1 MINLHS
7 SVLKRQIDLNSEASM
22 GDFYNIV
29 SQFKIEGKIKDI
41 LPIGNGLINETLRVS
56 TIAAD
61 TPDYILQ
68 RINNNVFPD
77 VNLLQ
82 HNIEAVT
89 GHIRNKLKELGEEDV
104 NRKCLHF
111 IESVGEKTYYQD
123 ANGNYWRMSVFIP
136 DSFTKEEVSPESVF
150 CCGETFGNFEKILL
164 DLDEPLGEVIPNFHN
179 MEFRLHQLHDAVVA
193 DKMGRVASV
202 RDILSEIERNAD
214 EMCLAEKLYRDKVLP
229 KRICHCDTKV
239 NNMLFD
245 SDGKVLCVIDLDT
258 VMPSFIFSDYGDFLR
273 TGANYVAEDSDDYQA
288 VGLKEDIFSAF
299 TEGYLSTAGSF
310 LTAIEISH
318 LPYAVA
324 LFPFMQCVR
333 FLTDYINGDVYFKTK
348 YAEHN
353 YVRSRNQLLLYRDV
367 RRHDQM
373 MNEFIKKILKL

>member
-89 GHIRNKLKELGEEDV
+89 RHIRNKLKELGEEDI

-111 IESVGEKTYYQD
+111 IESVGGKTYYQD

-288 VGLKEDIFSAF
+288 VGLKEDIFCAF

>member
-1 MINLHS
+1 
-7 SVLKRQIDLNSEASM
+7 VLKRQIDLNSEASM

>member
-89 GHIRNKLKELGEEDV
+89 RHIRNKLKELGEEDI

-111 IESVGEKTYYQD
+111 IESVGGKTYYQD

-202 RDILSEIERNAD
+202 RDILSEIEPNAD

-288 VGLKEDIFSAF
+288 VGLKEDIFCAF

-333 FLTDYINGDVYFKTK
+333 FLADYINGDVYFKTK

-353 YVRSRNQLLLYRDV
+353 YVRSRNQLLLYHDV

>member
-7 SVLKRQIDLNSEASM
+7 SVLKRQIGLNSEASM

-288 VGLKEDIFSAF
+288 VGLKEDIFCAF

>member
-1 MINLHS
+1 
-7 SVLKRQIDLNSEASM
+7 VLKRQIGLNSEASM

-89 GHIRNKLKELGEEDV
+89 RHIRNKLKELGEEDV

-111 IESVGEKTYYQD
+111 IESVGGKTYYQD

-202 RDILSEIERNAD
+202 RDILSEIEPNAD

-288 VGLKEDIFSAF
+288 VGLKEDIFCAF

>member
-7 SVLKRQIDLNSEASM
+7 SVLKRQIGLNSEASM

-111 IESVGEKTYYQD
+111 IDSVGGKTYYQD

-202 RDILSEIERNAD
+202 RDILSEIEPNAD

-288 VGLKEDIFSAF
+288 VGLKEDIFCAF

>member
-7 SVLKRQIDLNSEASM
+7 SVLKRQIGLNSEASM

-89 GHIRNKLKELGEEDV
+89 GHIRNKLKELGEEDI

-111 IESVGEKTYYQD
+111 IESVGGKTYYQD

-179 MEFRLHQLHDAVVA
+179 IEFRLHQLHDAVVA

-288 VGLKEDIFSAF
+288 VGLKEDIFCAF

>member
-1 MINLHS
+1 
-7 SVLKRQIDLNSEASM
+7 VLKRQIGLNPEASM
-22 GDFYNIV
+22 GDFYDIV

-89 GHIRNKLKELGEEDV
+89 RHIRNKLKELGEEDV

-111 IESVGEKTYYQD
+111 IESVAGKTYYQD
-123 ANGNYWRMSVFIP
+123 ANGNYWRMGIFIP
-136 DSFTKEEVSPESVF
+136 DSFTKEEVSPENAF
-150 CCGETFGNFEKILL
+150 CCGETFGDFEKMLL

-179 MEFRLHQLHDAVVA
+179 MEFRLRQLNDAVVA

-288 VGLKEDIFSAF
+288 VGLKENIFCAF
-299 TEGYLSTAGSF
+299 TEGYLSTASSF
-310 LTAIEISH
+310 LTDIEISH

-333 FLTDYINGDVYFKTK
+333 FLADYINGDVYFKTK

-353 YVRSRNQLLLYRDV
+353 YVRSRNQLHLYRDV

>member
-111 IESVGEKTYYQD
+111 IDSVGGKTYYQD

-288 VGLKEDIFSAF
+288 VGLKEDIFCAF

>member
-273 TGANYVAEDSDDYQA
+273 TGVNYVAEDSDDYQA

>member
-1 MINLHS
+1 M
-7 SVLKRQIDLNSEASM
+7 LKRQIGLNSEASM

-111 IESVGEKTYYQD
+111 IASVGGKTYYQD

-136 DSFTKEEVSPESVF
+136 DSFTKEGVSPESVF

-214 EMCLAEKLYRDKVLP
+214 EMCLAEKLYRDKALP

-288 VGLKEDIFSAF
+288 VGLKEDIFCAF

>member
-7 SVLKRQIDLNSEASM
+7 SVLKRQIGLNSEASM

-111 IESVGEKTYYQD
+111 IESVGGKTYYQD

-136 DSFTKEEVSPESVF
+136 DSFTKEGVSPESVF

-202 RDILSEIERNAD
+202 RDILSEIERTAD
-214 EMCLAEKLYRDKVLP
+214 EMCLAEKLYRDKALP

-288 VGLKEDIFSAF
+288 VGLKEDVFCAF

-310 LTAIEISH
+310 LTDLEISH
-318 LPYAVA
+318 RPYAVA

>member
-1 MINLHS
+1 
-7 SVLKRQIDLNSEASM
+7 M
-22 GDFYNIV
+22 GDFYDIV

-104 NRKCLHF
+104 NRKCLFF
-111 IESVGEKTYYQD
+111 IESVGGKTYYQD

-136 DSFTKEEVSPESVF
+136 DSFTKEEVSPESAF
-150 CCGETFGNFEKILL
+150 CCGKTFGNFEKILL

-179 MEFRLHQLHDAVVA
+179 MEFRLHQLHDAVVV

-202 RDILSEIERNAD
+202 RNILSEIERNVD

-288 VGLKEDIFSAF
+288 VGLKENIFCAF
-299 TEGYLSTAGSF
+299 TEGYLSSASSF
-310 LTAIEISH
+310 LTDIEISH

-333 FLTDYINGDVYFKTK
+333 FLADYINGDVYFKTK

-353 YVRSRNQLLLYRDV
+353 YVRSRNQLHLYRDV

>member
-7 SVLKRQIDLNSEASM
+7 SVLKRQIGLNPEASM
-22 GDFYNIV
+22 GDFYDIV

-68 RINNNVFPD
+68 RINNDVFPD

-89 GHIRNKLKELGEEDV
+89 RHIRNKLKELGEEDV

-111 IESVGEKTYYQD
+111 IESVAGKTYYQD
-123 ANGNYWRMSVFIP
+123 ANGNYWRMSIFIP
-136 DSFTKEEVSPESVF
+136 DSFTKEEVSPESAF
-150 CCGETFGNFEKILL
+150 YCGETFGNFEKILL

-179 MEFRLHQLHDAVVA
+179 MQVRLRQLHDAVVA

-202 RDILSEIERNAD
+202 RDILSEIERNAV

-288 VGLKEDIFSAF
+288 VGLKEDIFCAF
-299 TEGYLSTAGSF
+299 TEGYLSTASSF
-310 LTAIEISH
+310 LTDIEISH

-333 FLTDYINGDVYFKTK
+333 FLADYINGDVYFKTK

-353 YVRSRNQLLLYRDV
+353 YVRSRNQLHLYRDV

-373 MNEFIKKILKL
+373 MNEFIKKILKQ

>member
-111 IESVGEKTYYQD
+111 IESVGGKTYYQD

-179 MEFRLHQLHDAVVA
+179 MEFRLRQLHDAVVA

-202 RDILSEIERNAD
+202 RDTLSEIERNAD

-288 VGLKEDIFSAF
+288 VGLKEDIFCAF

>member
-7 SVLKRQIDLNSEASM
+7 SVLKRQIGLNSEASM

-111 IESVGEKTYYQD
+111 IESVGGKTYYQD

-288 VGLKEDIFSAF
+288 VGLKEDIFCAF

>member
-1 MINLHS
+1 
-7 SVLKRQIDLNSEASM
+7 M

-89 GHIRNKLKELGEEDV
+89 RHIRNKLKELGEEDI

-111 IESVGEKTYYQD
+111 IESVSGKTYYQD
-123 ANGNYWRMSVFIP
+123 ANGNYWRMSIFIP
-136 DSFTKEEVSPESVF
+136 DSFTKEEVSPESAF

-179 MEFRLHQLHDAVVA
+179 MEFRLRQLHDAVVA
-193 DKMGRVASV
+193 DKMGRIASV

-258 VMPSFIFSDYGDFLR
+258 VMPSFVFSDYGDFLR

-288 VGLKEDIFSAF
+288 VGLKEDIFCAF

-310 LTAIEISH
+310 LTTIEISH

-353 YVRSRNQLLLYRDV
+353 YVRSRNQLLLYHDV

>member
-7 SVLKRQIDLNSEASM
+7 SVLKRQIGLNSEASM

-111 IESVGEKTYYQD
+111 IESVGGKTYYQD

-202 RDILSEIERNAD
+202 RDILSEIEPNAD

-288 VGLKEDIFSAF
+288 VGLKEDVFCAF

-310 LTAIEISH
+310 LTDIEIRH

-333 FLTDYINGDVYFKTK
+333 FLADYINGDVYFKTK

-353 YVRSRNQLLLYRDV
+353 YVRSRNQLLLYHDV

>member
-7 SVLKRQIDLNSEASM
+7 SVLKRQIGLNSEASM

-111 IESVGEKTYYQD
+111 IDSVGGKTYYQD

-150 CCGETFGNFEKILL
+150 CCGETFGIFEKILL

-288 VGLKEDIFSAF
+288 VGLKEDIFCAF

-333 FLTDYINGDVYFKTK
+333 FLADYINGDVYFKTK

>member
-89 GHIRNKLKELGEEDV
+89 RHIRNKLKELGEEDI

-111 IESVGEKTYYQD
+111 IESVGGKTYYQD

-179 MEFRLHQLHDAVVA
+179 MEFRLHQLHDTVVA

-214 EMCLAEKLYRDKVLP
+214 EMCLAEKLYRDKVLT

-288 VGLKEDIFSAF
+288 VGLKEDIFCAF

>member
-89 GHIRNKLKELGEEDV
+89 RHIRNKLKELGEEDV

-111 IESVGEKTYYQD
+111 IESVGGKTYYQD

-202 RDILSEIERNAD
+202 RDILSEIEPNAD

-288 VGLKEDIFSAF
+288 VGLKEDIFCAF

>member
-1 MINLHS
+1 M
-7 SVLKRQIDLNSEASM
+7 LKRQIGLNSEASI

-89 GHIRNKLKELGEEDV
+89 GHIRNKLKELGEEDI

-111 IESVGEKTYYQD
+111 IESVGGKTYYQD

-179 MEFRLHQLHDAVVA
+179 IEFRLHQLHDAVVA

-288 VGLKEDIFSAF
+288 VGLKEDIFCAF

>member
-7 SVLKRQIDLNSEASM
+7 SVLKRQIGLNSEASM

-111 IESVGEKTYYQD
+111 IESVAGKTYYQD
-123 ANGNYWRMSVFIP
+123 ANGNYWRMGIFIP
-136 DSFTKEEVSPESVF
+136 DSFTKEEVSPENAF
-150 CCGETFGNFEKILL
+150 CCGETFGDFEKMLL

-179 MEFRLHQLHDAVVA
+179 MEFRLRQLNDAVVA

-214 EMCLAEKLYRDKVLP
+214 EMCLAEKLYRDKALP

-288 VGLKEDIFSAF
+288 VGLKENIFCAF

-310 LTAIEISH
+310 LTDIEISH

-333 FLTDYINGDVYFKTK
+333 FLADYINGDVYFKTK

>member
-89 GHIRNKLKELGEEDV
+89 RHIRNKLKELGEEDI

-111 IESVGEKTYYQD
+111 IESVGGKTYYQD

-353 YVRSRNQLLLYRDV
+353 YVRSRNQLLLYHDV

>member
-179 MEFRLHQLHDAVVA
+179 MEFRLRQLHDAVVA

>member
-7 SVLKRQIDLNSEASM
+7 SVLKRQIGLNPEASM
-22 GDFYNIV
+22 GDFYDIV

-89 GHIRNKLKELGEEDV
+89 RHIRNKLKELGEEDV

-111 IESVGEKTYYQD
+111 IESVAGKTYYQD
-123 ANGNYWRMSVFIP
+123 ANGNYWRMGIFIP
-136 DSFTKEEVSPESVF
+136 DSFTKEEVSPENAF
-150 CCGETFGNFEKILL
+150 CCGETFGDFEKMLL

-179 MEFRLHQLHDAVVA
+179 MEFRLRQLNDAVVA

-288 VGLKEDIFSAF
+288 VGLKENIFCAF
-299 TEGYLSTAGSF
+299 TEGYLSTASSF
-310 LTAIEISH
+310 LTDIEISH

-333 FLTDYINGDVYFKTK
+333 FLADYINGDVYFKTK

-353 YVRSRNQLLLYRDV
+353 YVRSRNQLLLYHDV

>member
-111 IESVGEKTYYQD
+111 IESVGGKTYYQD

-333 FLTDYINGDVYFKTK
+333 FLADYINGDVYFKTK

>member
-1 MINLHS
+1 VINLHS
-7 SVLKRQIDLNSEASM
+7 SVLKRQIGLNPEASM
-22 GDFYNIV
+22 GDFYDIV

-89 GHIRNKLKELGEEDV
+89 RHIRNKLKELGEEDV

-111 IESVGEKTYYQD
+111 IESVAGKTYYQD
-123 ANGNYWRMSVFIP
+123 ANGNYWRMGIFIP
-136 DSFTKEEVSPESVF
+136 DSFTKEEVSPENAF
-150 CCGETFGNFEKILL
+150 CCGETFGDFEKMLL

-179 MEFRLHQLHDAVVA
+179 MEFRLRQLNDAVVA

-288 VGLKEDIFSAF
+288 VGLKENIFCAF
-299 TEGYLSTAGSF
+299 TEGYLSTASSF
-310 LTAIEISH
+310 LTDIEISH

-333 FLTDYINGDVYFKTK
+333 FLADYINGDVYFKTK

-353 YVRSRNQLLLYRDV
+353 YVRSRNQLHLYRDV

>member
-1 MINLHS
+1 
-7 SVLKRQIDLNSEASM
+7 M

-89 GHIRNKLKELGEEDV
+89 GHIRNKLKELDEEDI

-111 IESVGEKTYYQD
+111 IESVGGKTYYQD

-193 DKMGRVASV
+193 DKMGRGASV

-288 VGLKEDIFSAF
+288 VGLKEDIFCAF

>member
-7 SVLKRQIDLNSEASM
+7 SVLKRQIGLNSEASM

-29 SQFKIEGKIKDI
+29 SQFKIEGNIKDI

-111 IESVGEKTYYQD
+111 IESVGGKTYYQD

-288 VGLKEDIFSAF
+288 VGLKEDIFCAF

>member
-7 SVLKRQIDLNSEASM
+7 LVLKRQIGLNSEASM

-89 GHIRNKLKELGEEDV
+89 GHIRNKLKELDEEDI

-111 IESVGEKTYYQD
+111 IESVGGKTYYQD

-299 TEGYLSTAGSF
+299 TEGYLSTASSF
-310 LTAIEISH
+310 LTDIEISH

>member
-202 RDILSEIERNAD
+202 RDILCEIERNAD

>member
-1 MINLHS
+1 
-7 SVLKRQIDLNSEASM
+7 M
-22 GDFYNIV
+22 GDFYDIV
-29 SQFKIEGKIKDI
+29 SQFKIEGEIKDI

-68 RINNNVFPD
+68 RINNNVFSD

-89 GHIRNKLKELGEEDV
+89 RHIRNKLKELGEEDI

-111 IESVGEKTYYQD
+111 IESVGGKTYYQD
-123 ANGNYWRMSVFIP
+123 ANGNYWRMSIFIP
-136 DSFTKEEVSPESVF
+136 DSFTKEEVSPGNAF
-150 CCGETFGNFEKILL
+150 CCGETFGDFEKKLL

-179 MEFRLHQLHDAVVA
+179 MEFRLRQLRDAIIA

-214 EMCLAEKLYRDKVLP
+214 EMCLAERLYRDKVLP

-273 TGANYVAEDSDDYQA
+273 TGANYVAEDCDDYQA
-288 VGLKEDIFSAF
+288 VGLKEDVFCAF

>member
-7 SVLKRQIDLNSEASM
+7 LVLKRQIGLNSEASM

-111 IESVGEKTYYQD
+111 IESVGGKTYYQD

-214 EMCLAEKLYRDKVLP
+214 EMCLAEKLYRDKALP

-288 VGLKEDIFSAF
+288 VGLKEDIFCAF

-373 MNEFIKKILKL
+373 MNEFIEKILKL

>member
-7 SVLKRQIDLNSEASM
+7 SVLKRQIGLNSEASM

-111 IESVGEKTYYQD
+111 IESVAGKTYYQD

-179 MEFRLHQLHDAVVA
+179 MEFRLRQLHDAVVA

-288 VGLKEDIFSAF
+288 VGLKEDIFCAF

>member
-7 SVLKRQIDLNSEASM
+7 SVLKRQIGLNSEASM

-111 IESVGEKTYYQD
+111 IESVGGKTYYQD

-202 RDILSEIERNAD
+202 RDILSEIEPNAD

-288 VGLKEDIFSAF
+288 VGLKEDIFCAF
-299 TEGYLSTAGSF
+299 TEGYLSSASSF
-310 LTAIEISH
+310 LTDIEISH

-333 FLTDYINGDVYFKTK
+333 FLADYINGDVYFKTK

-353 YVRSRNQLLLYRDV
+353 YVRSRNQLHLYRDV

>member
-1 MINLHS
+1 
-7 SVLKRQIDLNSEASM
+7 M
-22 GDFYNIV
+22 GDFYDIV

-89 GHIRNKLKELGEEDV
+89 RHIRNKLKELGEEDV

-111 IESVGEKTYYQD
+111 IESVAGKTYYQD
-123 ANGNYWRMSVFIP
+123 ANGNYWRMGIFIP
-136 DSFTKEEVSPESVF
+136 DSFTKEEVSPENAF
-150 CCGETFGNFEKILL
+150 CCGETFGDFEKMLL

-179 MEFRLHQLHDAVVA
+179 MEFRLRQLHDAAVA

-214 EMCLAEKLYRDKVLP
+214 EMCLAEKLYRDKVLS

-273 TGANYVAEDSDDYQA
+273 TGASYVAEDSDDYQA
-288 VGLKEDIFSAF
+288 VGLKEDIFCAF
-299 TEGYLSTAGSF
+299 TEGYLSTASSF
-310 LTAIEISH
+310 LTDIEISH

-333 FLTDYINGDVYFKTK
+333 FLADYVNGDVYFKTK

-353 YVRSRNQLLLYRDV
+353 YVRSRNQLHLYRDV

>member
-7 SVLKRQIDLNSEASM
+7 SVLKRQIGLNSEASM

-111 IESVGEKTYYQD
+111 IESVGGKTYYQD

-202 RDILSEIERNAD
+202 RDILSEIEPNAD